1 MIKVAIIG
9 FPLSGKTTVFK
20 ALTGSRRQEEGH
32 ALGKDSFHIA
42 SVKVP
47 DERLA
52 ELAQVLKPKKVT
64 PTEINFIDEHMVSS
78 KEQRNFSLSHSK
90 EADVLVCVIRDFE
103 NSTIPHPKNNLDVRR
118 DIVDVETELF
128 LCDLEIVQKRLKK
141 IEAEIKKG
149 KKELLKELN
158 LMKKL
163 QSALESNIPLRK
175 LELFREERQF
185 ISGFEFLTT
194 KKELVL
200 INTDEKKINL
210 PMPEEIK
217 NLALTKDFCL
227 MKFSAKIEAEL
238 EELESFDREEF
249 LKSYKI
255 ETLARDEFIETA
267 YRLFEIVTF
276 FTIKSG
282 LLKAWTI
289 RKGTGAKEA
298 AGKIHSDIEKGF
310 IKAEVIN
317 FNDFKGVDFD
327 FHQAKKK
334 GILRL
339 ESKDYEVR
347 EGDIID
353 FKFST

>member
-9 FPLSGKTTVFK
+9 FPLSGKTTVFR
-20 ALTGSRRQEEGH
+20 ALTGSMKQEEGH
-32 ALGKDSFHIA
+32 ALGKDTFHIA
-42 SVKVP
+42 SVKIP
-47 DERLA
+47 DERLT
-52 ELAQVLKPKKVT
+52 ELSKALGPKKVT
-64 PTEINFIDEHMVSS
+64 PAEINFIDEHMISS

-90 EADVLVCVIRDFE
+90 EADALVCVIRDFE
-103 NSTIPHPKNNLDVRR
+103 NSSIPQRKGNLDARR
-118 DIVDVETELF
+118 DIIDAQAELF
-128 LCDLEIVQKRLKK
+128 VCDLEIVQKRIRK
-141 IEAEIKKG
+141 IETEIKKG
-149 KKELLKELN
+149 KKELSKELN

-163 QSALESNIPLRK
+163 QLTLEADTPLRK
-175 LELFREERQF
+175 LELSREEQQLVG
-185 ISGFEFLTT
+185 GFEFLTA

-200 INTDEKKINL
+200 INTDETKVNL
-210 PMPEEIK
+210 PIPEEIK

-238 EELESFDREEF
+238 EELEAADREEF

-255 ETLARDEFIETA
+255 ETLARDEFIEA
-267 YRLFEIVTF
+267 VYKLFEIVTF

-289 RKGTGAKEA
+289 KKGAGAKEA

-310 IKAEVIN
+310 IKAEVMN
-317 FNDFKGVDFD
+317 FDDFKAVNFD
-327 FHQAKKK
+327 FHQAKQK

-339 ESKDYEVR
+339 EGKNYEVC

-353 FKFST
+353 FRFSA

>member
-9 FPLSGKTTVFK
+9 FPLSGKTTVFR
-20 ALTGSRRQEEGH
+20 ALTTSTGKEQEH
-32 ALGKDSFHIA
+32 ALGKDTFHIA

-52 ELAQVLKPKKVT
+52 ELAQALKPKKVT
-64 PTEINFIDEHMVSS
+64 PAEINFIDEHMISS

-90 EADVLVCVIRDFE
+90 EADALVCVIRDFE
-103 NSTIPHPKNNLDVRR
+103 NSTIPHPKGNLDVRR
-118 DIVDVETELF
+118 DIIDVETELF
-128 LCDLEIVQKRLKK
+128 VCDLGIVQKRLQK

-149 KKELLKELN
+149 KKELSKELN

-163 QSALESNIPLRK
+163 QIALETDIPLRK
-175 LELFREERQF
+175 LELSRQEQQL
-185 ISGFEFLTT
+185 ISGFEFLTA

-200 INTDEKKINL
+200 INTDESKVNL
-210 PMPEEIK
+210 PISEEIK

-238 EELESFDREEF
+238 EELEAADREEF

-255 ETLARDEFIETA
+255 ETLARDEFIEA
-267 YRLFEIVTF
+267 VYRLFEIVTF

-289 RKGTGAKEA
+289 KKGTGAKEA

-310 IKAEVIN
+310 IKAEIIN

-327 FHQAKKK
+327 FQQAKKK

-339 ESKDYEVR
+339 ESKNYEVR

-353 FKFST
+353 FKFSS